1 MASSQLAPA
10 TPSVVDPVSL
20 LASIDLHSCVSLY
33 TYTHM
38 CTYILKH
45 SNAYNI
51 HAYTHI
57 YIYIYCRNMHIHV
70 HSHTCIHTCVHK
82 HTQETNFYELQLN
95 GMFDWYCPGLKVH
108 EPRNLCVSIPLIFS
122 CFAFLCYLQLKP
134 GQNSCRDSDSES
146 ASGESKGFQR
156 SSSRERLSDVSL
168 KCIRQLLDHREALAV
183 QGSYLPNRWLTCSSH
198 VRNAFLVYVFVCLS
212 VFPNWRFDLK
222 CILTTYGGFQ
232 WWRSG

>member
-1 MASSQLAPA
+1 VGSSQLPPA
-10 TPSVVDPVSL
+10 TPSIVDPVSL
-20 LASIDLHSCVSLY
+20 LASIDLPSCVSLY
-33 TYTHM
+33 TYTHIHAHLHTYTLK
-38 CTYILKH
+38 CVQRTCIYTYI
-45 SNAYNI
+45 
-51 HAYTHI
+51 
-57 YIYIYCRNMHIHV
+57 IYCRNMHIHA
-70 HSHTCIHTCVHK
+70 HSHTCIHK

-95 GMFDWYCPGLKVH
+95 EMFDWYCPGLKVH
-108 EPRNLCVSIPLIFS
+108 GPRNLCVSIPLIFS

-232 WWRSG
+232 